1 MTPSPAIPVPRLT
14 AILAADAVGYSLLMA
29 ADDRLTVELLDAAR
43 AVFRQVADSHHGRV
57 VDMAGDSVLIAF
69 NSAESAVRC
78 ALAIQARLTARSD
91 AQSGTLRLPFRIGV
105 HVGDVIEKADGSVYG
120 DGVNIAARLQALAE
134 ADEVFA
140 SQSIRDMVG
149 SRPVADFEDV
159 GEHQLKNVPRPLRVW
174 RASPSRTEAQVNA
187 ALTSANGDLLR
198 FAGRY
203 ELQPQQRRVLVDG
216 KPASLSAR
224 AFDLLLELA
233 KRPGDLRSKN
243 ELIEAVWPGLMVED
257 GKLAKQIAALRNVLG
272 ADVIITIPGR
282 GYRFTAPIEG
292 GRSAAPAALR
302 VPAPLA
308 ATRSST
314 TLPVAA
320 APEAPKLQNNLPA
333 TLTPLLGRAEDL
345 AALRELIDQH
355 RLVSIIGAGGMGKTT
370 VAQHLTASRQG
381 SYRHGVCWVELATIA
396 NAEALP
402 ATIGRAIGVHIGD
415 GEPLAGLCDALRPLT
430 MLVALDNAEQVVD
443 GVARVVQAVLDQA
456 PALHF
461 IVTSQSPLKLAAERI
476 YRIGALAVPQ
486 GPLPAT
492 QALEFGAVALFT
504 ERAQAADARFSL
516 SETNAPAV
524 IDLCRQL
531 DGLPLAIELAASRV
545 PMFGVQRLVASM
557 GDRLKVLT
565 SSRNRLATARQQTLR
580 AALEWSHGFLDER
593 ERAVFRRLAVFAG
606 SASLSMVQ
614 QVVPDPAGQG
624 DLDEWAMLDA
634 LALLIERS
642 LVVAITPDAAV
653 EPRYRLLDT
662 PRVFAWEKL
671 REAAEE
677 APLRQRHAHAVA
689 AYFFEA
695 QGAVDSGTVR
705 LDPWRDA
712 MAVDLDNGREA
723 LGWARSADD
732 AVRIVQIATAF
743 ARTLPFSAYR
753 ERMALVDEVEPLV
766 ERINDADLLA
776 LLCVTF
782 FAASNTQPRR
792 VLTLIRRCVS
802 RLPSESASDT
812 AAVRFARYSS
822 LCVLARSEVHGGKLS
837 AAETTLAAA
846 RELLDPMWPPIRQRK
861 LAAAESAVAAA
872 RGDASAARRW
882 SRQLIAFADA
892 IGDSG
897 VADRINLIDAELAA
911 GDAMSAT
918 AAGVALLAD
927 LTGGRD
933 ELAIAY
939 CHMVLGAGYLMLG
952 DREQARR
959 HLRAGWAR
967 AALFDLERAFA
978 DYLALLSAL
987 DGRYEAA
994 ARLAGYADA
1003 CNAQAK
1009 KREPN
1014 ERAAITRAAQLARA
1028 SLGETIFDHLHAEGC
1043 RLRGTDIEALA
1054 FCPGLHDMV
1063 APLIDPS
1070 LHLGSRPL

>member
-1 MTPSPAIPVPRLT
+1 VTPPPAIPAPRLI

-43 AVFRQVADSHHGRV
+43 AVFRQVADSHQGRV

-69 NSAESAVRC
+69 NSAASAVRC
-78 ALAIQARLTARSD
+78 ALAVQARLTAQSD

-134 ADEVFA
+134 ADEVLT
-140 SQSIRDMVG
+140 SQSIRDLLG
-149 SRPVADFEDV
+149 SKPVADFEDV
-159 GEHQLKNVPRPLRVW
+159 GEHQLKNVARPLRVW
-174 RASPSRTEAQVNA
+174 RAVPPKTEAQVSA
-187 ALTSANGDLLR
+187 ALTSANGDVLR
-198 FAGRY
+198 FAERY
-203 ELQPQQRRVLVDG
+203 ELQPGRRQLLQDG
-216 KPASLSAR
+216 IPLLIGAR
-224 AFDLLLELA
+224 AFDLLLALVERCDRVVTKTELL
-233 KRPGDLRSKN
+233 DL
-243 ELIEAVWPGLMVED
+243 VWRDLVVEENN
-257 GKLAKQIAALRNVLG
+257 LPVQISALRKLLG
-272 ADVIITIPGR
+272 PHAIATIPGR
-282 GYRFTAPIEG
+282 GYRFTALVEG
-292 GRSAAPAALR
+292 GRVAAPAAPR
-302 VPAPLA
+302 VPEPFA
-308 ATRSST
+308 ATRPPT
-314 TLPVAA
+314 ALPVAA
-320 APEAPKLQNNLPA
+320 APEAPKLQDNLPA

-345 AALRELIDQH
+345 AALSELIDQH

-396 NAEALP
+396 NAEVLP
-402 ATIGRAIGVHIGD
+402 AAIGSAIGVNIGD
-415 GEPLAGLCDALRPLT
+415 GEPLAGLCNALRPLT

-456 PALHF
+456 PALRF
-461 IVTSQSPLKLAAERI
+461 IVTSQAPLKLAAEHT
-476 YRIGALAVPQ
+476 YLIGALAVPQ
-486 GPLPAT
+486 GPLPAA

-545 PMFGVQRLVASM
+545 LVFGIQRLVASM
-557 GDRLKVLT
+557 GDRLRVLT
-565 SSRNRLATARQQTLR
+565 SSRNRLAPARQQTLR

-606 SASLSMVQ
+606 SVSLSMVQ
-614 QVVPDPAGQG
+614 QVVSDPAGQG
-624 DLDEWAMLDA
+624 DLDEWAVLDA
-634 LALLIERS
+634 LALLVERS
-642 LVVAITPDAAV
+642 LVVAITPDEAV

-695 QGAVDSGTVR
+695 QGVMDSGTVR
-705 LDPWRDA
+705 LDPWRHA
-712 MAVDLDNGREA
+712 MAADFDNGREA

-732 AVRIVQIATAF
+732 AVRIVQIATAI
-743 ARTLPFSAYR
+743 ARALPPSAYR
-753 ERMALVDEVEPLV
+753 EKVALGYEVEPLV
-766 ERINDADLLA
+766 ERINDPDLLA
-776 LLCVTF
+776 LLCWTF
-782 FAASNTQPRR
+782 SAASRTQPHR
-792 VLTLIRRCVS
+792 VLTLIRRCVI

-812 AAVRFARYSS
+812 VRFARYSS
-822 LCVLARSEVHGGKLS
+822 LCVLARSEVYGGELS
-837 AAETTLAAA
+837 AAEAALAAA
-846 RELLDPMWPPIRQRK
+846 RELVDPTWPPIRQRK
-861 LAAAESAVAAA
+861 LVMVEALVAAA

-882 SRQLIAFADA
+882 ARQVIALDDA
-892 IGDSG
+892 IGDSDAKG
-897 VADRINLIDAELAA
+897 RINLIDTELAA
-911 GDAMSAT
+911 GDATSAT
-918 AAGVALLAD
+918 VAGVALLAD

-933 ELAIAY
+933 EHALAF
-939 CHMVLGAGYLMLG
+939 CRLVLGAGYLVLG
-952 DREQARR
+952 DREQARLY
-959 HLRAGWAR
+959 LRAGWAQ
-967 AALFDLERAFA
+967 AALFDLEIVFA
-978 DYLALLSAL
+978 DHLALLAAL

-1003 CNAQAK
+1003 GNAHAM
-1009 KREPN
+1009 KRERN
-1014 ERAAITRAAQLARA
+1014 EAAAITRAAQLARA
-1028 SLGETIFDHLHAEGC
+1028 GLGETIFDQLHAQGC
-1043 RLRGTDIEALA
+1043 SLRGADIEALA
-1054 FCPGLHDMV
+1054 FGPGLHDMV